1 MKKITTFFLFVLCI
15 ANGFAQSPQA
25 FQYQAILRADDGNPI
40 INTGVSLKIS
50 ILSDTVLNTVLYTET
65 QNIVTDNFGKISL
78 QIGKGTVLTGE
89 FSEILWETDPTFIKV
104 EFDPTGGSNYQF
116 LGQTQLLSVPYALY
130 ANQSGNVLV
139 AGPGINIIGNTITNI
154 GDLSASNE
162 LQVLSKTGNSISLIP
177 GGGAVTDSD
186 NQTLSA
192 TVNGTARQVQISGG
206 NSISLDV
213 ADNDNNSSNE
223 LQVISISHD
232 TLFLSNGGFA
242 KLPAPTNAVVPVGG
256 CIQST
261 NPTPPTGYSYSGTG
275 FTAGDQWNTLAP
287 MTNSRFGAAVA
298 AVGNQIFVMG
308 GWDGTAAVSKVVEM
322 YDLQTKTWTRKANM
336 STGAVYAASAVVGT
350 LIHVMGGYNGSSALS
365 LHLVYNTLTDSWSQ
379 STALT
384 SPRSGCSAAVVS
396 QKIYLIGGYN
406 NGNVLATNE
415 MFDPA
420 TNTWTT
426 KTAMTT
432 ARTDFAV
439 ATLNDVI
446 YAIGGWGTDVLNTN
460 EVYSPATNTWT
471 TYYPMNTYRT
481 ACSGAVAGS
490 KIYVLGGGDSYRYT
504 SQTEV
509 YNPTTNEW
517 ISKSNIPVP
526 RSYFGA
532 VGIGT
537 KIYVVGGI
545 FGTALNSLLEYDP
558 STVQYYIHCAE

>member
-1 MKKITTFFLFVLCI
+1 MKTIATVFVFLLVFTTCFS
-15 ANGFAQSPQA
+15 QSPQA
-25 FQYQAILRADDGNPI
+25 FQYQAILRSDDGNPV
-40 INTGVSLKIS
+40 INTAVSLKIS
-50 ILSDTVLNTVLYTET
+50 ILSNTI
-65 QNIVTDNFGKISL
+65 QNAIFYAESQNTVTDNFGRISL
-78 QIGKGTVLTGE
+78 QVGKGTVLTGE
-89 FSEILWETDPTFIKV
+89 FSEILWESGQTFIKI
-104 EFDPTGGSNYQF
+104 EFDPAGGSNYQV

-130 ANQSGNVLV
+130 ANRSGNTYI
-139 AGPGINIIGNTITNI
+139 AGPGISITGNTISNI

-162 LQVLSKTGNSISLIP
+162 LQVLSKIGNNISLNP

-186 NQTLSA
+186 NQTLAA
-192 TVNGTARQVQISGG
+192 TVNGTIRQVQISGG

-213 ADNDNNSSNE
+213 ADNDNNPSNE

-242 KLPAPTNAVVPVGG
+242 KLPASTNAVVPAGG

-261 NPTPPTGYSYSGTG
+261 NPTPPQGYVYSGTG

-287 MTNSRFGAAVA
+287 MANSRFGAAVA

-308 GWDGTAAVSKVVEM
+308 GWDGVSAVSKVVEM
-322 YDLQTKTWTRKANM
+322 YDVQTKVWTRKANLT
-336 STGAVYAASAVVGT
+336 TGTVYAASAVVGT

-406 NGNVLATNE
+406 NGNVLGTNE

-426 KTAMTT
+426 KTDMTT
-432 ARTDFAV
+432 ARTDFAI
-439 ATLNDVI
+439 ASLNDVI
-446 YAIGGWGTDVLNTN
+446 WAIGGWGNDALNTN
-460 EVYSPATNTWT
+460 EVYSPVTNTWT
-471 TYYPMNTYRT
+471 TYYPMNTYRS
-481 ACSGAVAGS
+481 ACSGVVAGN

-504 SQTEV
+504 STTEA
-509 YNPTTNEW
+509 YNPSTNEW
-517 ISKSNIPVP
+517 ISTSNIPIP

-537 KIYVVGGI
+537 KIFVVGGNS
-545 FGTALNSLLEYDP
+545 GVSLNSLVEYDP
-558 STVQYYIHCAE
+558 TTVQYYIHCAE

>member
-1 MKKITTFFLFVLCI
+1 MKTITTVFVFLLVFTTC
-15 ANGFAQSPQA
+15 FSQSPPA
-25 FQYQAILRADDGNPI
+25 FQYQAILRTDDGNPV
-40 INTGVSLKIS
+40 INTAVSLKIS
-50 ILSDTVLNTVLYTET
+50 ILSDTIQNAIFYAESQNT
-65 QNIVTDNFGKISL
+65 VTDNFGRISL
-78 QIGKGTVLTGE
+78 QVGKGTVLTGD
-89 FSEILWETDPTFIKV
+89 FSDILWESGQIFIKV
-104 EFDPTGGSNYQF
+104 EFDPVGGSNFQL
-116 LGQTQLLSVPYALY
+116 LGKSQLLSVPYALY

-139 AGPGINIIGNTITNI
+139 AGPGINITGNTISNI
-154 GDLSASNE
+154 GDLSAGNE
-162 LQVLSKTGNSISLIP
+162 LQILSKIGNNISLNP
-177 GGGAVTDSD
+177 GGGGVTDSD
-186 NQTLSA
+186 NQTLVS
-192 TVNGTARQVQISGG
+192 TVNGTSRQVQISGG

-213 ADNDNNSSNE
+213 ADNDNNPSNE

-242 KLPAPTNAVVPVGG
+242 KLPASTNAVVPVGG

-261 NPTPPTGYSYSGTG
+261 NPTPPTGYTYSGTG

-287 MTNSRFGAAVA
+287 MGNSRFGSAVA

-322 YDLQTKTWTRKANM
+322 YDLQTKTWTRKTNM
-336 STGAVYAASAVVGT
+336 TTGTVFAASAVVGT
-350 LIHVMGGYNGSSALS
+350 LIHVMGGYNGSSAVS
-365 LHLVYNTLTDSWSQ
+365 THLVYNTLTDSWAQ

-396 QKIYLIGGYN
+396 QKIYLIGGFYN
-406 NGNVLATNE
+406 EASLNTNE

-432 ARTDFAV
+432 ARTDFAI
-439 ATLNDVI
+439 ASLNDLI

-471 TYYPMNTYRT
+471 TYYPMNTYRS
-481 ACSGAVAGS
+481 ACSGVVAGN

-509 YNPTTNEW
+509 YNPATNEW
-517 ISKSNIPVP
+517 ISTSNIPTP

-532 VGIGT
+532 VGIGA
-537 KIYVVGGI
+537 KIYVVGGNS
-545 FGTALNSLLEYDP
+545 GASLNSLLEYDP
-558 STVQYYIHCAE
+558 TTVQYYIHCAE